1 MQQCC
6 YMLLW
11 KEIMSPCWTPD
22 FGMLMAARHLAK
34 VGVGPA
40 QQSRDDGKDSKTNC
54 VALLKEPLADW
65 QAASRNKKAQ
75 KLQDPI
81 RKASGDHIVLF
92 RFINWKHV
100 PMFLACPVPIEALRG
115 RCRSSWEFGVQ
126 PDSTWEREK
135 KATSKKRLRKKLS
148 G

>member
-1 MQQCC
+1 
-6 YMLLW
+6 
-11 KEIMSPCWTPD
+11 
-22 FGMLMAARHLAK
+22 MLMAARHLAK

-65 QAASRNKKAQ
+65 QAFSTNKKAQ

-100 PMFLACPVPIEALRG
+100 PNVPGLS
-115 RCRSSWEFGVQ
+115 RS
-126 PDSTWEREK
+126 D
-135 KATSKKRLRKKLS
+135 
-148 G
+148 